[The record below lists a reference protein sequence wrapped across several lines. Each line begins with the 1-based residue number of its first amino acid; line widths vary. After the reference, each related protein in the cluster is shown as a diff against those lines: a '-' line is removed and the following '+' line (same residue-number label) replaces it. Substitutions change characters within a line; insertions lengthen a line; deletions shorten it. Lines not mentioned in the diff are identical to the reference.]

1 MDPVCQASS
10 SGDLHVRESDVEP
23 LVGVEGFL
31 RADGPTHARFS
42 LGSRTYHRIR
52 RSQLQHEL
60 IIGLFDERPYLRPLT
75 AALSPVRSP
84 EKPASLTAPHQPS
97 APLLSANTGR

>member
-1 MDPVCQASS
+1 RCRHMSRTRPCPSSTAAPAPRAERMDPVCQASS

-75 AALSPVRSP
+75 
-84 EKPASLTAPHQPS
+84 
-97 APLLSANTGR
+97 